1 MLLVALM
8 VVAATAEAQI
18 ARSLDEL
25 VRFGTLGPGDGVYVT
40 DAGGRRI
47 KGDVRDLSSSA
58 VAVTDGHEVWTLADT
73 EIETI
78 ERQDPLSTGMWIGA
92 GLGVAGFFVG
102 CGLEGGEFCYRTFLT
117 FPLYFTTSIVVGAMI
132 DASRHET
139 VYRASRSARVTA
151 SPVLTRGGAGI
162 LATLSW

>member
-1 MLLVALM
+1 M

-25 VRFGTLGPGDGVYVT
+25 VRFGTLGSGDGVYVT

-47 KGDVRDLSSSA
+47 KGDVDDLATSA
-58 VAVTDGHEVWTLADT
+58 LAVTDGHEVWTLADT

-78 ERQDPLSTGMWIGA
+78 ERQDPLSNGMWIGA

-102 CGLEGGEFCYRTFLT
+102 CGLEGGGDEFCYRTFLT

-139 VYRASRSARVTA
+139 VYRRSRSARVTA
-151 SPVLTRGGAGI
+151 SPVLRKGGAGI
-162 LATLSW
+162 LATISW